1 MTIQPLLERAGRL
14 FRVGGKS
21 MEAAITVLPD
31 LDLYFCKFF
40 FFFNMVKCTPLHIA
54 DGCKN
59 WYYFFGK
66 KLAIHF
72 KSQKLSLYSVI

>member
-40 FFFNMVKCTPLHIA
+40 FF
-54 DGCKN
+54 
-59 WYYFFGK
+59 
-66 KLAIHF
+66 
-72 KSQKLSLYSVI
+72 